1 MNERTLAHKS
11 GLYVSPQT
19 GGPAALPGRR
29 GGAPGWRDVPVP
41 VIAHKCGR
49 EIAEMSSTNKT
60 SFRKLLS
67 QTGSNP
73 TLSIKNV
80 HAQRERVEQL
90 KAGGGAAA
98 ASSGPP
104 CKVARTSEHPA
115 PPPSLVAPPPPPQPA
130 TAFRPAPQATTTASP
145 SSFVPAGMFAGVRPG
160 FVFKHGELGLGYYR
174 DGLTGA
180 TSTAPVALASVAAAH
195 EATDADDADGANTGA
210 LPSGFFDNPQ
220 LDPANRN
227 KEVALTKKQQTL
239 NEAFNEFNE
248 LVQADLQAADAG
260 DEVAEEEE
268 EEAKLRAEISIS
280 RELERRVAG
289 LRERAAAASAART
302 GDGSAA
308 AAAAS
313 STSGPAKTSPPDDD
327 HDDDDDDDDDDEE
340 DDEDAL
346 ALLNSDWRAKAI

>member
-1 MNERTLAHKS
+1 MTFCVNERPPSHTIPVTHTIR
-11 GLYVSPQT
+11 VIH
-19 GGPAALPGRR
+19 
-29 GGAPGWRDVPVP
+29 VPMP
-41 VIAHKCGR
+41 
-49 EIAEMSSTNKT
+49 STNKT

-73 TLSIKNV
+73 THSIKNV

-90 KAGGGAAA
+90 KTGGAAA
-98 ASSGPP
+98 AASSEPP

-130 TAFRPAPQATTTASP
+130 PAFRPASQATTTAAP
-145 SSFVPAGMFAGVRPG
+145 SSFVPAGMFAGFRPG

-174 DGLTGA
+174 DGLAGA

-195 EATDADDADGANTGA
+195 EATDADDKDGANTGA

-239 NEAFNEFNE
+239 NEAFDEFNE
-248 LVQADLQAADAG
+248 LVQADLQAAEAG

-289 LRERAAAASAART
+289 LRERAAAASAVRT

-313 STSGPAKTSPPDDD
+313 STSEPAKTSPPDDD
-327 HDDDDDDDDDDEE
+327 DDDEE
-340 DDEDAL
+340 EEEEEDAL
-346 ALLNSDWRAKAI
+346 ALLNSDWRVKAI

>member
-1 MNERTLAHKS
+1 
-11 GLYVSPQT
+11 
-19 GGPAALPGRR
+19 
-29 GGAPGWRDVPVP
+29 
-41 VIAHKCGR
+41 
-49 EIAEMSSTNKT
+49 
-60 SFRKLLS
+60 
-67 QTGSNP
+67 
-73 TLSIKNV
+73 
-80 HAQRERVEQL
+80 
-90 KAGGGAAA
+90 
-98 ASSGPP
+98 
-104 CKVARTSEHPA
+104 
-115 PPPSLVAPPPPPQPA
+115 
-130 TAFRPAPQATTTASP
+130 
-145 SSFVPAGMFAGVRPG
+145 MFAGVRPG
-160 FVFKHGELGLGYYR
+160 CVFKHGELGLGYYR

-313 STSGPAKTSPPDDD
+313 STSEPAKTSPPDDD